1 NTMENKVK
9 DLKGSRAEE
18 EGEQASSES
27 DTQTMESLLQEQSE
41 FEAKLERRDIV
52 WVKVISVSEGNVLV
66 DVGEKREA
74 VIPASEFP
82 PDEPPS
88 SGKRV
93 AAVFV
98 SRGRGEKPTLL
109 SAAKAR
115 WKLGW
120 EVVVKAHAEKARVRG
135 RVTSAIKGG
144 FLVDVGGVN
153 GFLPSSLSDLRPV
166 RNPQS
171 MVGTGV
177 RCYIIEL
184 NAEKGQLVLS
194 RKAVLEEETR
204 KRKEKLFASLKV
216 GQIRIGRVVRVAEPG
231 LFVDIGGLDGIV
243 HTADIAW
250 KDPEGAKAKT
260 ERGKKVRVRVLRV
273 ESEAERVSLG
283 MKQLTPPPGDSVRK
297 KHPLKSVVRGK
308 VAEILPE
315 GVRIRVSEG
324 ESAFCPVLELP
335 VDGVEI
341 PRDRSE
347 RYDRI
352 AKAPQ
357 LPPIWP
363 KAGEEVA
370 GLVIGVHAT
379 TFEVELSIKRYE
391 AIQDKKRV
399 AQYTKGAPP
408 LTLGQLLNP
417 DGE

>member
-1 NTMENKVK
+1 MENDVDETK
-9 DLKGSRAEE
+9 DIPAGEEAEPE
-18 EGEQASSES
+18 PE
-27 DTQTMESLLQEQSE
+27 TQTMESLLQEQSE
-41 FEAKLERRDIV
+41 FESKLERRDIA
-52 WVKVISVSEGNVLV
+52 WVKVISVSGGSVLV
-66 DVGEKREA
+66 DIGEKREA

-82 PDEPPS
+82 AEDPPS
-88 SGKRV
+88 AGKRV
-93 AAVFV
+93 AAVLV

-120 EVVVKAHAEKARVRG
+120 DAVVKAFEEKARVRG
-135 RVTSAIKGG
+135 RVTSAVKGG
-144 FLVDVGGVN
+144 FLVDIGGVG

-184 NAEKGQLVLS
+184 NKDKGQLVLS
-194 RKAVLEEETR
+194 RKAVLDEEVR
-204 KRKEKLFASLKV
+204 KRKEKLFSALKV
-216 GQIRIGRVVRVAEPG
+216 GQIRIGRVVRAGEPG
-231 LFVDIGGLDGIV
+231 LFVDIGGLEGIV
-243 HTADIAW
+243 HTSDIAW

-273 ESEAERVSLG
+273 EPEAERVALG
-283 MKQLTPPPGDSVRK
+283 IKQLLPHPGDAVRK

-308 VAEILPE
+308 VAEITPE
-315 GVRIRVSEG
+315 GVRVRVSES
-324 ESAFCPVLELP
+324 ETAFCPVAELP

-347 RYDRI
+347 RYDRS

-363 KAGEEVA
+363 KPGEEVA
-370 GLVIGVHAT
+370 GLVIGVRAT

-391 AIQDKKRV
+391 AIQDRKRV
-399 AQYTKGAPP
+399 AQYTKAAPP